1 MNKYLFVFICFYFYL
16 TGFSQNPDK
25 LKIPESNNE
34 ISKGNGDIYFDIYLT
49 KRGEIYLNDKRIKL
63 KELAD
68 AIIKLKSKV
77 KINEFISVYPIL
89 YIEIDTKYERVEKL
103 KHEISRAWVNY
114 IIYKT
119 YNENFFSGFQ
129 RQLHMS
135 SNYIEKTVI
144 LENDGNYKID
154 LNISNHYDLAEIA
167 ELEFNLYNQKFED
180 FLNSIKKRKYKKI
193 KILSKDYFKVNG
205 SKINFNNSNFTK
217 SINDCEI
224 VFISY
229 SKNLKYQDYLYVLS
243 TLKDKK
249 GTFLFIQNSF
259 KVNGKNYIPFI
270 EISSKLN
277 KTLKKYHIKF

>member
-1 MNKYLFVFICFYFYL
+1 MNKNLFVLIYFYFFF
-16 TGFSQNPDK
+16 TGFSQNLNK
-25 LKIPESNNE
+25 LNIPKGDNE
-34 ISKGNGDIYFDIYLT
+34 ILKKKGNTYFDIYLT
-49 KRGEIYLNDKRIKL
+49 KSGVIYLNNKRIKL
-63 KELAD
+63 KELTE

-77 KINEFISVYPIL
+77 KIDEFTSVYPIL
-89 YIEIDTKYERVEKL
+89 YIEENTYYRKVEKL

-114 IIYKT
+114 IVYKT
-119 YNENFFSGFQ
+119 YNENFSSGFQ

-144 LENDGNYKID
+144 LENDGNYKFD
-154 LNISNHYDLAEIA
+154 LNISNHYNLGEIA
-167 ELEFNLYNQKFED
+167 ELEFNLYNQRFED
-180 FLNSIKKRKYKKI
+180 FLNSIKNRKYKRI

-205 SKINFNNSNFTK
+205 KKINFNNSNFTK

-229 SKNLKYQDYLYVLS
+229 SKKLKYLDYLYVLS

-249 GTFLFIQNSF
+249 GTIMSIQNSF

-277 KTLKKYHIKF
+277 KTLKKYNIKF